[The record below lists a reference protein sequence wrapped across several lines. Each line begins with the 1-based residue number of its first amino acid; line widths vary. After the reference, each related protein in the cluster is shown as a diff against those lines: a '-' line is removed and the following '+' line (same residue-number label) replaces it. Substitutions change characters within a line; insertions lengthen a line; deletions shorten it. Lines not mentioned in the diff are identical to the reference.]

1 MAATLLKLALTPAG
15 KAACVAL
22 ALGAVFGAGYW
33 KGKASGRVEAL
44 QGTIEAYKAREGI
57 DHEISGWDRVR
68 LCIELGGLRDE
79 CEQLRGMEA
88 GEP

>member
-1 MAATLLKLALTPAG
+1 MTALLRMLLSPAG

-22 ALGAVFGAGYW
+22 TVATAFGAGYV
-33 KGKASGRVEAL
+33 KGKVSGRVAAL
-44 QGTIEAYKAREGI
+44 ADTVEAYQKREGI

-68 LCIELGGLRDE
+68 LCVELGGLRDE
-79 CEQLRGMEA
+79 CEQLRGLEA